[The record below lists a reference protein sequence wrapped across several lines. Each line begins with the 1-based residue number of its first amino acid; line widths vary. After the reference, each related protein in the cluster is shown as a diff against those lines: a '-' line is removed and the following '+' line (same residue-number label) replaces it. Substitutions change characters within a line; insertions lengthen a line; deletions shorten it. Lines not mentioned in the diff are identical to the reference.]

1 MSRVRIG
8 IIGVGNRGTQLLNGF
23 MANQDCEIVALC
35 DVYKPYTTRTY
46 DDVTGPH
53 RGTDKVPR
61 MGERLG
67 DCERY
72 TDFRELLKRDDIEAV
87 CIATPDHWHAV
98 QTIAAFRAGKDVL
111 VEKPLTI
118 TVHEGR
124 RMVQVEKETGRIAG
138 VGLNRRGC
146 SIYRRCVEIV
156 RSGKLGDINLAG
168 QKQGARVAADSEKRN
183 PTDFL
188 LWKSDKK
195 LGWDSPWGQGFPGWH
210 IECSAMIRSTLGS
223 QIDIHTGGIEHIPV
237 HHNNEIAQ
245 SESATGKKPFARF
258 WLHRAHLQ
266 LEGAKIAKSG
276 GNVVYLS
283 DIVER
288 GYHPLA
294 LRYLLLGAHY
304 RTSSNFT
311 WEALGAA
318 QTAFGKLVALRL
330 SHADVTPGTVS
341 QHWGTQL
348 MRPLNDDLDTPGAL
362 AVLWEMTRDG
372 SLSPAELLATL
383 FYADRVLGLQ
393 LEEPDQGVG
402 HVVDDARADDV
413 VELLLAPGVL
423 RQVEETQHEI
433 RSADL
438 LRIRR
443 AALQLL
449 VADH

>member
-156 RSGKLGDINLAG
+156 RSGKLGDIKAAYAAHNSVMFPNGIGRTAVGEPPEDLDWDMWLGPRPSRPYKHNIAPYFFRWWNDYSSQMGNWGVHYMDAIRWMMGANAPVSITAVGTNTSVDDDRTIPDTMAVLFEMPNGCIVHFDINEASGALPAARGEITLCGTKGTLSTSENGYYITPTRPGQFQAWEPFIKEESYELGGDKAFGDLATKEDSTQNLIDNFIKCVRTRE
-168 QKQGARVAADSEKRN
+168 Q
-183 PTDFL
+183 PF
-188 LWKSDKK
+188 
-195 LGWDSPWGQGFPGWH
+195 
-210 IECSAMIRSTLGS
+210 CSLEDGHRST
-223 QIDIHTGGIEHIPV
+223 T
-237 HHNNEIAQ
+237 
-245 SESATGKKPFARF
+245 F
-258 WLHRAHLQ
+258 AHLANIS
-266 LEGAKIAKSG
+266 LRLKRRIEWDA
-276 GNVVYLS
+276 
-283 DIVER
+283 DEER
-288 GYHPLA
+288 ITNIPEANEL
-294 LRYLLLGAHY
+294 LRYEY
-304 RTSSNFT
+304 RAPWN
-311 WEALGAA
+311 
-318 QTAFGKLVALRL
+318 
-330 SHADVTPGTVS
+330 
-341 QHWGTQL
+341 
-348 MRPLNDDLDTPGAL
+348 LD
-362 AVLWEMTRDG
+362 
-372 SLSPAELLATL
+372 
-383 FYADRVLGLQ
+383 
-393 LEEPDQGVG
+393 
-402 HVVDDARADDV
+402 
-413 VELLLAPGVL
+413 
-423 RQVEETQHEI
+423 
-433 RSADL
+433 
-438 LRIRR
+438 
-443 AALQLL
+443 
-449 VADH
+449 

>member
-146 SIYRRCVEIV
+146 SIYRRCVEMV
-156 RSGKLGDINLAG
+156 RSGKLGDIKAAYAAHNSVMFPSGIGRAAEGEPPEDLDWDMWLGPRPSRPYKHNIAPYFFRWWNDYSSQMGNWGVHYMDAIRWMMGANAPVSITAVGTNTSVDDDRTIPDTMAVLFEMPNGCIVHFDINEASGALPAARGEITLCGTKGTLSTSENGYYITPTRPGQFQAWEPFIKEESYELGGDKAFGDLATKEDSTQNLIDNFIKCVRTRE
-168 QKQGARVAADSEKRN
+168 Q
-183 PTDFL
+183 PF
-188 LWKSDKK
+188 
-195 LGWDSPWGQGFPGWH
+195 
-210 IECSAMIRSTLGS
+210 CSLEDGHRST
-223 QIDIHTGGIEHIPV
+223 T
-237 HHNNEIAQ
+237 
-245 SESATGKKPFARF
+245 F
-258 WLHRAHLQ
+258 AHLANIS
-266 LEGAKIAKSG
+266 LRLKRRIEWDA
-276 GNVVYLS
+276 
-283 DIVER
+283 DEER
-288 GYHPLA
+288 ITNIPEANEL
-294 LRYLLLGAHY
+294 LRYEY
-304 RTSSNFT
+304 RAPWN
-311 WEALGAA
+311 
-318 QTAFGKLVALRL
+318 
-330 SHADVTPGTVS
+330 
-341 QHWGTQL
+341 
-348 MRPLNDDLDTPGAL
+348 LD
-362 AVLWEMTRDG
+362 
-372 SLSPAELLATL
+372 
-383 FYADRVLGLQ
+383 
-393 LEEPDQGVG
+393 
-402 HVVDDARADDV
+402 
-413 VELLLAPGVL
+413 
-423 RQVEETQHEI
+423 
-433 RSADL
+433 
-438 LRIRR
+438 
-443 AALQLL
+443 
-449 VADH
+449 